1 MIRIIHMLEMCIV
14 MDEKSIIGSL
24 NKPLLYN
31 GSDIFHIIK
40 IMIVFSYC
48 LCVYGIGHLGGQS
61 NII

>member
-1 MIRIIHMLEMCIV
+1 MLEMCIV

-48 LCVYGIGHLGGQS
+48 LCIWHRPPWWTEQHYL
-61 NII
+61 NFPR